1 MYFSFTIE
9 LVNHKELIGIYNTM
23 DKTQI
28 IQLFHILIIAS
39 LFIYIGTARTNIPE
53 FMFPIILG
61 LGAIVI
67 LYHAYKVFASPN
79 RAWLY
84 LIHALIIGPLLVYI
98 GYTGKNTERR
108 YFEMLLLLAF
118 ATLGYNGFYFV
129 QGMMQ

>member
-1 MYFSFTIE
+1 
-9 LVNHKELIGIYNTM
+9 M
-23 DKTQI
+23 DKTQT
-28 IQLFHILIIAS
+28 IQLFHIIIIAS
-39 LFIYIGTARTNIPE
+39 LFIYIGTARTNIPD
-53 FMFPIILG
+53 FMFPIIMG
-61 LGAIVI
+61 LGVIVI
-67 LYHAYKVFASPN
+67 SYHAYKVFANPN

>member
-1 MYFSFTIE
+1 
-9 LVNHKELIGIYNTM
+9 
-23 DKTQI
+23 
-28 IQLFHILIIAS
+28 
-39 LFIYIGTARTNIPE
+39 
-53 FMFPIILG
+53 MFPIIMG

-67 LYHAYKVFASPN
+67 FYHAYKIFANPD

-84 LIHALIIGPLLVYI
+84 LIHALIIGPLLIYI

-129 QGMMQ
+129 KELLQ

>member
-1 MYFSFTIE
+1 
-9 LVNHKELIGIYNTM
+9 M
-23 DKTQI
+23 DKTQT

-39 LFIYIGTARTNIPE
+39 LFIYIGTARTNIPD

-67 LYHAYKVFASPN
+67 LYHSYKVYASPD